1 MTAPSS
7 GAPGV
12 RRFVLALLCLAGIQF
27 TAPWPGPQA
36 VLNTFLV
43 LGLGPGFAS
52 PLAGMAWAAA
62 AGWVLEGSLRLYP
75 HLGGTAFGNMLACLL
90 AFSLL
95 LRWPP
100 HTLKPFWGRQAV
112 LVVVHTLLVQGA
124 ISFAAGAH
132 AWGYGWLWSLLLIP
146 AWATLALRLHPPLH
160 RK

>member
-1 MTAPSS
+1 MSQPAGTPL
-7 GAPGV
+7 V
-12 RRFVLALLCLAGIQF
+12 RRFILGLLCLGGIHYC
-27 TAPWPGPQA
+27 APWPGPQA
-36 VLNTFLV
+36 LLNTFLV
-43 LGLGPGFAS
+43 LGLAPGFDS

-62 AGWVLEGSLRLYP
+62 GGWVLEGTLRQYP

-100 HTLKPFWGRQAV
+100 HALKPYWGRQAV
-112 LVVVHTLLVQGA
+112 LVIVHALLVHL
-124 ISFAAGAH
+124 SVRFAAGPH
-132 AWGYGWLWSLLLIP
+132 AWGSGWLWSLFLVP

>member
-1 MTAPSS
+1 MSTPT
-7 GAPGV
+7 GAPLV
-12 RRFVLALLCLAGIQF
+12 RRFFLGLLCLGGIHYA
-27 TAPWPGPQA
+27 APWPGPQA

-43 LGLGPGFAS
+43 LGLAPGFNS

-62 AGWVLEGSLRLYP
+62 GGWVLEGTLRLYP

-100 HTLKPFWGRQAV
+100 HTLKPYWGRQAA
-112 LVVVHTLLVQGA
+112 LVIVHALLIHASVR
-124 ISFAAGAH
+124 FAAGPH
-132 AWGYGWLWSLLLIP
+132 AWGTGWLWSLVLIP

>member
-1 MTAPSS
+1 MSTPS
-7 GAPGV
+7 GTPLV
-12 RRFVLALLCLAGIQF
+12 RRFLLAVLCLGGIHY

-43 LGLGPGFAS
+43 LGLAPGFRS
-52 PLAGMAWAAA
+52 PLSGILWAAA
-62 AGWVLEGSLRLYP
+62 GGWVLEGTLRLYP

-100 HTLKPFWGRQAV
+100 HALKPYWGRQAV
-112 LVVVHTLLVQGA
+112 LVIVHALLIHFSVR
-124 ISFAAGAH
+124 FAAGPS
-132 AWGYGWLWSLLLIP
+132 AWGTGWLWSLILIP

>member
-1 MTAPSS
+1 MSS
-7 GAPGV
+7 PTGAPLV
-12 RRFVLALLCLAGIQF
+12 RRFLLAVLCLGGIHY

-43 LGLGPGFAS
+43 LGLAPGFNS

-62 AGWVLEGSLRLYP
+62 GGWVLEGTLRLYP

-90 AFSLL
+90 AFVLL

-100 HTLKPFWGRQAV
+100 HTLKPYWGRQAV
-112 LVVVHTLLVQGA
+112 LVIVHALLIHGSVR
-124 ISFAAGAH
+124 FAAGPH
-132 AWGYGWLWSLLLIP
+132 AWGTGWLWSLVLIP

>member
-1 MTAPSS
+1 MSNPS
-7 GAPGV
+7 GAPLV
-12 RRFVLALLCLAGIQF
+12 RRFLLAILCLGGIHYA
-27 TAPWPGPQA
+27 APWPGPQA

-43 LGLGPGFAS
+43 LGLAPGFRS
-52 PLAGMAWAAA
+52 PLSGILWAAA
-62 AGWVLEGSLRLYP
+62 GGWVLEGTLRLYP

-100 HTLKPFWGRQAV
+100 HSLKPYWGRQAA
-112 LVVVHTLLVQGA
+112 LVVLHTLLVHL
-124 ISFAAGAH
+124 SVRFAAGPH
-132 AWGYGWLWSLLLIP
+132 AWGTGWLWSLLLIP